1 MRTTFAA
8 VTTVMLA
15 LGAGAWPLG
24 HDSSVDVQA
33 TAQAQVDLVSVLK
46 VEGMT

>member
-1 MRTTFAA
+1 
-8 VTTVMLA
+8 MLA

-33 TAQAQVDLVSVLK
+33 TALAQVDLVSVLK